1 MRVDKN
7 KEEREKWQEATN
19 EKNDKIEF
27 LKSKIGRQNAFM
39 QDYLASIKSLE
50 KQLSDYNRQLLAL
63 VILRDELK
71 EFCNACVDLIESN
84 RIINESMDA
93 NKKYFSAHK
102 SFISRLDRPKDKG
115 LEG

>member
-27 LKSKIGRQNAFM
+27 LKGKIGRQNAFM
-39 QDYLASIKSLE
+39 QDHLASIKSLE
-50 KQLSDYNRQLLAL
+50 KQLSDSNSKLLSL
-63 VILRDELK
+63 VILSDELK

-84 RIINESMDA
+84 PEKDVHKN
-93 NKKYFSAHK
+93 YLSAYK
-102 SFISRLDRPKDKG
+102 SFISRLDRPKEK
-115 LEG
+115 E